1 VSGWVGEHPHRG
13 RGMGYGVYKGY
24 RDLERGNVNK
34 KNIFKKKKKKKK
46 GMLHTAPIMQLE
58 QQG

>member
-1 VSGWVGEHPHRG
+1 
-13 RGMGYGVYKGY
+13 MGYGVYKGY

-46 GMLHTAPIMQLE
+46 RHAPHSSHNAA
-58 QQG
+58 